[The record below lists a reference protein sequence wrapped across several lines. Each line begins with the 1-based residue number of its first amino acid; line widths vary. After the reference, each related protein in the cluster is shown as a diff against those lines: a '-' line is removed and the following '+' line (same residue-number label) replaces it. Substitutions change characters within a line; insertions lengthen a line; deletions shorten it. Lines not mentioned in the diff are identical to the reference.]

1 MVLSM
6 RWMSARLAGTKAM
19 TARLSIFTILTTL
32 AATALSLP
40 LAAQE
45 AKEPELVQIMGETID
60 VRVVNVEAV
69 VTGRS
74 GQQVRGLSAAD
85 FRLLVDGKE
94 VPVEYFAE
102 VAEGASVSAET
113 PAATA
118 PAAATAASTSPAVPV
133 PAGEAVGRSYLV
145 YVDDSFSLLN
155 RRNAVLDKLERDLSL
170 LRPADRMAIL
180 SFDGYRITVLSRWT
194 GDVKALKAAL
204 DQARQR
210 PAHGDRALAYQR
222 ALKHDE
228 EAVIEAELEADVTK
242 AALSGMANRISPE
255 ARTQLGRTATAAAAA
270 LRGFESPPGRKV
282 MMLLSGA
289 WSLSVAPQLYG
300 PMVEAA
306 NRLGYTVYPVDA
318 SMSDVNEVTA
328 LDKLARATGG
338 RVMVSA
344 ANEAFR
350 DMVADSGSYYWLG
363 FTPSWKANDKGHKV
377 TVEVRRPEL
386 TVRSRDGFTDL
397 SKKTETAMKA
407 ESVLMF
413 GGTAED
419 RRLIVQLG
427 EPRRRG
433 RDFEVPVT
441 LGVPVEALALTPK
454 GKGYLAEV
462 PLAIAT
468 LDANGGRADLPASH
482 LKVAVTALPRTGTF
496 ARFQTVVRLREGG
509 QRLIFTV
516 PDPVSGQAIWGQ
528 GDLKVES
535 IAALGKGAKR

>member
-6 RWMSARLAGTKAM
+6 RWMSTRLAGTKAM
-19 TARLSIFTILTTL
+19 TATLSIVSILTL
-32 AATALSLP
+32 LALSLP

-102 VAEGASVSAET
+102 VAEGASVTAEK

-118 PAAATAASTSPAVPV
+118 PAPATSTAPAVPV

-155 RRNAVLDKLERDLSL
+155 RRNAVLDKLERDLGL

-180 SFDGYRITVLSRWT
+180 AFDGYRIAVLSRWT

-204 DQARQR
+204 DQAQQR

-228 EAVIEAELEADVTK
+228 EAVMEAELEADVTK

-289 WSLSVAPQLYG
+289 WSLSVAPQLYR

-318 SMSDVNEVTA
+318 SMSDVKEVTA

-413 GGTAED
+413 GGAAED

-441 LGVPVEALALTPK
+441 LGVPVEALALTPQ
-454 GKGYLAEV
+454 GKGYLAEI

-482 LKVAVTALPRTGTF
+482 LKVAVTTLPRTGTF
-496 ARFQTVVRLREGG
+496 ARFQTVVRLREAG

>member
-6 RWMSARLAGTKAM
+6 RWMSARLAGTAGR
-19 TARLSIFTILTTL
+19 TATFATIT
-32 AATALSLP
+32 AAVLSLP
-40 LAAQE
+40 VAAQDS
-45 AKEPELVQIMGETID
+45 KQPELVQIMGETID

-74 GQQVRGLSAAD
+74 GQQVRGLAAGD

-102 VAEGASVSAET
+102 VAEGASVTAQSQT
-113 PAATA
+113 SPAATA
-118 PAAATAASTSPAVPV
+118 TATAASAAPAVPV

-145 YVDDSFSLLN
+145 YVDDSFSLLS

-170 LRPADRMAIL
+170 LRADDRMAVL
-180 SFDGYRITVLSRWT
+180 SFDGFRIAVLSRWT
-194 GDVKALKAAL
+194 GDVRLLKAAL
-204 DQARQR
+204 EQARQR
-210 PAHGDRALAYQR
+210 PAHGDRALAHQR
-222 ALKHDE
+222 ALRRDE
-228 EAVIEAELEADVTK
+228 EAVIEAELEPDQTQ
-242 AALSGMANRISPE
+242 AALSDLSPRISPE

-318 SMSDVNEVTA
+318 SMSDAREVTA

-350 DMVADSGSYYWLG
+350 DMVADSSSYYWLG

-377 TVEVRRPEL
+377 TVEVRRSEL
-386 TVRSRDGFTDL
+386 TVRSRNGFTDL

-413 GGTAED
+413 GGTADD
-419 RRLIVQLG
+419 RRLIVKLG
-427 EPRRRG
+427 EPRRQG

-441 LGVPVEALALTPK
+441 LGVPVEALALTPQ
-454 GKGYLAEV
+454 GKGYLAEI
-462 PLAIAT
+462 PLAVAS
-468 LDANGGRADLPASH
+468 LDADGGRADLPASH
-482 LKVAVTALPRTGTF
+482 LKVAVTTLPRTGTY
-496 ARFQTVVRLREGG
+496 ARFKTVVRLRQAG
-509 QRLIFTV
+509 QRLVFTV
-516 PDPVSGQAIWGQ
+516 PDPVSGQAIWGEA
-528 GDLKVES
+528 DFRLES
-535 IAALGKGAKR
+535 IATLGKGGKG